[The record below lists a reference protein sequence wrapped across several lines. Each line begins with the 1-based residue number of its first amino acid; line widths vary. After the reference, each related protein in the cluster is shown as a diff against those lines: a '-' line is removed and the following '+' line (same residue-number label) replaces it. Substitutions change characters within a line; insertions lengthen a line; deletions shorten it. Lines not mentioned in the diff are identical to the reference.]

1 MSSKL
6 DILREYNEDIQL
18 INANEFKNI
27 NASLIPDLWVEVFSE
42 HNREKRIKKI
52 LSIWKKYVDN
62 NLFNT
67 IAYLSEY
74 LEDIELMISEDTYS
88 ILYTIKIKVEKIYIM
103 KEEILKI
110 VLIMRNQNL
119 HGEKF
124 LNLLGTFM
132 KMFIMDFMITQVN
145 RWD

>member
-1 MSSKL
+1 M
-6 DILREYNEDIQL
+6 E
-18 INANEFKNI
+18 
-27 NASLIPDLWVEVFSE
+27 
-42 HNREKRIKKI
+42 
-52 LSIWKKYVDN
+52 KYVDN

-110 VLIMRNQNL
+110 VLIMRN
-119 HGEKF
+119 
-124 LNLLGTFM
+124 
-132 KMFIMDFMITQVN
+132 
-145 RWD
+145 